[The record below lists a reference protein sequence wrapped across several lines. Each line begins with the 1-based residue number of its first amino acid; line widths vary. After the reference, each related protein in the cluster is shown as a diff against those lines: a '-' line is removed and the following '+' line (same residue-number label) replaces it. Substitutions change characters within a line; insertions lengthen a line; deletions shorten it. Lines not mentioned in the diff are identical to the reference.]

1 MRDTLKRAAKLT
13 TVGSTKKQKKV
24 NVPKPK
30 KVKEPCQDK
39 KKNRVSMSKCVTP
52 NPKSLLSIGTLYQGV
67 VVRRPSEHNKSP
79 YVADVTLEE
88 DGKEIIAHAPML
100 DLGGLLKPGSVVR
113 MTKSKPGGKTSHA
126 IQLVKVNETYQDS
139 LRYVKINYRTL
150 MFLTK

>member
-1 MRDTLKRAAKLT
+1 MRNTLKRAAKLT

-39 KKNRVSMSKCVTP
+39 KKNRVSMSKDTSP
-52 NPKSLLSIGTLYQGV
+52 NPKPLLSIGTLYQGV

-126 IQLVKVNETYQDS
+126 IQLVKVNETGQND
-139 LRYVKINYRTL
+139 LRYVRIN
-150 MFLTK
+150 